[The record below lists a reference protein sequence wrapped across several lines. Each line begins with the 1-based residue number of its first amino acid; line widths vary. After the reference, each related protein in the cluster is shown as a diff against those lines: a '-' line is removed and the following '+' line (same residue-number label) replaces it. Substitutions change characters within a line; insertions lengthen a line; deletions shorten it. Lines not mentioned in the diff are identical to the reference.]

1 MPKSSKKPDEMP
13 PPPPES
19 EQPAADPLATLLDSL
34 STDADDL
41 RASVFDLSGDAPEW
55 IANYRAEEITTERI
69 AADLGGGVYR
79 VQIRDPRGVY
89 RGQTMIRISRR
100 FPRPATIGAAAPAPI
115 TPPPPQNDPM
125 REVLTAMIAAQ
136 GQIVAALAAKP
147 PPPPAPIP
155 PPPPPLSDAIMLE
168 LLRRNTPARTESR
181 SAELR
186 ELIELAK
193 ELGGG
198 GGQSEPDALPPG
210 AFDLIGKM
218 LAAPG
223 AASPPAQ
230 PPPPPRTAEPATD
243 AAAARLVG
251 RLSLM
256 LELTTAA
263 NSESMIDA
271 AAREI
276 IAARIPIEVIATML
290 AGELAA
296 LSPERAATA
305 SELAARVVD
314 RVETL
319 SQGK

>member
-1 MPKSSKKPDEMP
+1 
-13 PPPPES
+13 
-19 EQPAADPLATLLDSL
+19 
-34 STDADDL
+34 
-41 RASVFDLSGDAPEW
+41 
-55 IANYRAEEITTERI
+55 
-69 AADLGGGVYR
+69 
-79 VQIRDPRGVY
+79 
-89 RGQTMIRISRR
+89 
-100 FPRPATIGAAAPAPI
+100 
-115 TPPPPQNDPM
+115 
-125 REVLTAMIAAQ
+125 
-136 GQIVAALAAKP
+136 
-147 PPPPAPIP
+147 
-155 PPPPPLSDAIMLE
+155 MLE

-305 SELAARVVD
+305 SELAAKVVD